1 MKKIRIAGPP
11 GTGKTTYLVKKYYEA
26 LSTYQPADIM
36 VISHTRTAANHI
48 RGKILDIESMNNYL
62 QETGINVLGI
72 IQANKKTLER
82 NVSTIHKYCKNQ
94 LTGSTVL

>member
-36 VISHTRTAANHI
+36 VISHTNTAANHI
-48 RGKILDIESMNNYL
+48 RGKIIDIKSMNNYL
-62 QETGINVLGI
+62 QEIELVGIQDLMSAVQRTHHVRLSYRVLG
-72 IQANKKTLER
+72 
-82 NVSTIHKYCKNQ
+82 
-94 LTGSTVL
+94 